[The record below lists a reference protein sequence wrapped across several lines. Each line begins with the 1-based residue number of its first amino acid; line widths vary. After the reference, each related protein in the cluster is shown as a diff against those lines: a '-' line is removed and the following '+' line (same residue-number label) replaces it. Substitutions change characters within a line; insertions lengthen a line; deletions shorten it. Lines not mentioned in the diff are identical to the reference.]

1 MMGTEKGVQGGGPPP
16 LFLFIDIYLAML
28 GLGCSPWDHVPTQ
41 GWTWAPAWGA
51 WSFGLWTTREV
62 PGLFPNHALLS
73 W

>member
-41 GWTWAPAWGA
+41 G
-51 WSFGLWTTREV
+51 
-62 PGLFPNHALLS
+62 
-73 W
+73 